1 MKKNKWIK
9 LRHSIVRNVAYLIM
23 YPYSKVKYGITIDKF
38 KNQEKRPYL
47 VLYNHQTAYDQFF
60 VGMALKGSVYYLATE
75 DIFSLG
81 FLSSIIRCLVAP
93 IPIKKQTLDVS
104 AIKTCIRVAKEG
116 GTIAIAPEGNR
127 TFSGKTEYIN
137 PAIASLAKKL
147 GLPIILYRIE
157 GGYGVHP
164 RWSDVVRKG
173 RMRTKIAEVIMP
185 EEYAELSK
193 EELAKRINKGLYVDE
208 ANADNSFFH
217 KKSAEYLERALYV
230 CPHCGL
236 STFYSDKDRIRCEK
250 CEREIRFNPDTSLE
264 GIGFDLKFP
273 FVAQWYDYQK
283 DYINNLDVTRLT
295 DKPVYTEDVS
305 LFDVIVYK
313 KKVLR
318 EKNARISL
326 YGDRIVVKE
335 NESSTLEFTFDEI
348 GAVTILGKNK
358 LNIYTDD
365 NVYQIKG
372 SKRFNALK
380 YVHIYNRYLNIKSG
394 NENEVFLGM

>member
-1 MKKNKWIK
+1 MKKDKWIK
-9 LRHSIVRNVAYLIM
+9 LRHTVVRNIAYVIM
-23 YPYSKVKYGITIDKF
+23 YPYSKVKYGVTIDKF

-127 TFSGKTEYIN
+127 TFGGRTEYIN

-173 RMRTKIAEVIMP
+173 KMRTKIAEVIMP

-193 EELAKRINKGLYVDE
+193 EALAERINKALYVDE

-217 KKSAEYLERALYV
+217 KRSAEYLERALYV

-236 STFYSDKDRIRCEK
+236 SSFHSDKNRIRCEK
-250 CEREIRFNPDTSLE
+250 CEREIRYNPDTSLQ
-264 GIGFDLKFP
+264 GIGFDLEFP

-283 DYINNLDVTRLT
+283 DYINNLDVTNLT
-295 DKPVYTEDVS
+295 DKPLYTEDVS

-313 KKVLR
+313 RKNLR
-318 EKNARISL
+318 TKNAKISL
-326 YGDRIVVKE
+326 YGDRIVIKE
-335 NESSTLEFTFDEI
+335 NESSVLEFSFDEV

-365 NVYQIKG
+365 NVYQITG
-372 SKRFNALK
+372 NKRFNALK
-380 YVHIYNRYLNIKSG
+380 YVHIYNRYLNISSG
-394 NENEVFLGM
+394 NENEVFLGI